1 MSDDKLK
8 DRVKQLEK
16 QVKKLEDELEALKT
30 LVYNHEAQISSIQ
43 K

>member
-16 QVKKLEDELEALKT
+16 QVKKLEDELESLRA
-30 LVYNHEAQISSIQ
+30 LVYNHETQISSIQ